1 MIKDLILNSPLQNSE
16 KHLANH
22 SAIKALVKKL
32 KQQQVLKSE
41 IINITGHN
49 LEADLDAYDSGDE
62 FQQKK
67 LSHFIINPQLTTSKK
82 KCFNYSNNPKIQR
95 IHRIT
100 LASNPFSFNNCTVHF
115 HMDDQ
120 IQNIS
125 SSVANT
131 QKPIRFEV
139 IRPKKNTAPDY

>member
-22 SAIKALVKKL
+22 PAIKALVKKL

-62 FQQKK
+62 FQ
-67 LSHFIINPQLTTSKK
+67 KK
-82 KCFNYSNNPKIQR
+82 KAVPFYYQPSANYIQKE
-95 IHRIT
+95 IFQ
-100 LASNPFSFNNCTVHF
+100 LF
-115 HMDDQ
+115 
-120 IQNIS
+120 
-125 SSVANT
+125 
-131 QKPIRFEV
+131 K
-139 IRPKKNTAPDY
+139 

>member
-1 MIKDLILNSPLQNSE
+1 MIKDLILNSPLQISE

-67 LSHFIINPQLTTSKK
+67 LSHFIINHQLTTSKK

-95 IHRIT
+95 IHRFPSFQMTINFIKT
-100 LASNPFSFNNCTVHF
+100 L
-115 HMDDQ
+115 
-120 IQNIS
+120 
-125 SSVANT
+125 
-131 QKPIRFEV
+131 
-139 IRPKKNTAPDY
+139 